1 MPQISAPSTLKS
13 YAKRLDDL
21 QELNEQAKDVE
32 FELDVQGLRQ
42 GLNEAYAI
50 VAECRGKLEVYRK
63 PE

>member
-1 MPQISAPSTLKS
+1 
-13 YAKRLDDL
+13 LDDL

-50 VAECRGKLEVYRK
+50 VAECRGKLEIYRK

>member
-1 MPQISAPSTLKS
+1 LRA

-50 VAECRGKLEVYRK
+50 VAECRGKLEIYRK
-63 PE
+63 PEWVKDSLNI